1 MGVKLLQNTSAT
13 KGEIISL
20 LNQLS
25 PCDEITDLQY
35 QNIITYLKNNFFH
48 KIFVYELLGKPIG
61 MITLIIEQ
69 KIIHSGRSVGHIE
82 DLVVDKNHRGTGIAE
97 KLIEYA
103 INMSTFNNCYK
114 LILDCDDN
122 LVHFYKKRGFHKR
135 GIQMRM
141 DL

>member
-1 MGVKLLQNTSAT
+1 MSIKLLQNISST
-13 KGEIISL
+13 KDEIIYL

-25 PCDEITDLQY
+25 SCENITDLQY
-35 QNIITYLKNNFFH
+35 RNIITYLKNNFFH

-61 MITLIIEQ
+61 LITLIIEQ

-82 DLVVDKNHRGTGIAE
+82 DLIVDKNHRGTGIAE

-114 LILDCDDN
+114 LILDCDEK
-122 LVHFYKKRGFHKR
+122 LIHFYQKKGFHKKA
-135 GIQMRM
+135 IQMRM